1 MLERLPE
8 FISNHIILVTLFIA
22 ILSVLVWNLFG
33 SVISGIEQIT
43 PAQLT
48 RLMNRE
54 NAVVIDVRS
63 QEEFN
68 KGHILNAHNI
78 PEGEL
83 QSRQKE
89 LEKLRKNPIVPCC
102 DSGVTALKVARSLKA
117 TGYEKIFVLK
127 GGVHAWQGAGLPLS
141 KNS

>member
-1 MLERLPE
+1 MLERIPE

-22 ILSVLVWNLFG
+22 ILGVLVWNLFG
-33 SVISGIEQIT
+33 SVISGIDQIT

-68 KGHILNAHNI
+68 KGHILNARNI

-89 LEKLRKNPIVPCC
+89 FEKLKANPIVACC
-102 DSGVTALKVARSLKA
+102 DSGVASPRVARSLKA
-117 TGYEKIFVLK
+117 TGHDKIFVLK
-127 GGVHAWQGAGLPLS
+127 GGVHAWQSAGLPLS
-141 KNS
+141 KNA

>member
-1 MLERLPE
+1 MIERLPE
-8 FISNHIILVTLFIA
+8 FISNHIVLVTLFIA

-33 SVISGIEQIT
+33 STLSGIDQLT
-43 PAQLT
+43 PAELT

-54 NAVVIDVRS
+54 NAVVIDLRS

-68 KGHILNAHNI
+68 KGHILNARNI

-89 LEKLRKNPIVPCC
+89 LEKLKAKPMVACC
-102 DSGVTALKVARSLKA
+102 SSGAIAPKIARSLKA
-117 TGYEKIFVLK
+117 MGYEKIFVLK
-127 GGVHAWQGAGLPLS
+127 GGVLSWQNANLPLT
-141 KNS
+141 KNI

>member
-8 FISNHIILVTLFIA
+8 FFANHYILVPLFVA
-22 ILSVLVWNLFG
+22 ILMVLLWNLFG
-33 SVISGIEQIT
+33 SAISGIDQLT

-48 RLMNRE
+48 RMMNHD

-63 QEEFN
+63 QEQFD
-68 KGHILNAHNI
+68 KGHILNARNV

-89 LEKLRKNPIVPCC
+89 LEKFKDGPIVACC
-102 DSGVTALKVARSLKA
+102 DSGVIAPKIARSLKA
-117 TGYEKIFVLK
+117 MGYNNIFILK
-127 GGVHAWQGAGLPLS
+127 GGIHAWQSANLPLTR
-141 KNS
+141 NG

>member
-22 ILSVLVWNLFG
+22 ILAVLVWNLFG
-33 SVISGIEQIT
+33 SVISGIDQLT

-68 KGHILNAHNI
+68 KGHILNARNI

-83 QSRQKE
+83 QSRHKE
-89 LEKLRKNPIVPCC
+89 LEKLKANPMVACC
-102 DSGVTALKVARSLKA
+102 DSGAASPKLARSLKA
-117 TGYEKIFVLK
+117 TGFEKIFVLK
-127 GGVHAWQGAGLPLS
+127 GGIHAWQSAGLPLS